1 MCRYYPFKES
11 FSLDQEPDQ
20 LSEDEKANLFIYLT
34 GNDTILVEVKNLCN
48 LWQTNSAKLKYLKGL
63 SKKFALVIVEQPDT
77 VKRTYDQADLADNS
91 AKICGELIQR
101 FETIPTK
108 AEELQSLI
116 NRQLLQ
122 KWPVTS
128 DEEQIYPEMKDYV
141 YAMIRVPLET
151 FNKYICGAL
160 PIEIDQDKADSE
172 TTMIGSKQPD
182 FLCWIKKLLLFK
194 GEEKASSSEF
204 NTAVEELKE
213 KFNVL
218 DPICF
223 TKKKPSI
230 LSPLTSELN
239 ASNLVDRITILCTV
253 VNIARI
259 ILIISDNIPN
269 TLIPLGK

>member
-1 MCRYYPFKES
+1 MS
-11 FSLDQEPDQ
+11 LINILNIVQSLDQEPDQ
-20 LSEDEKANLFIYLT
+20 LSEDEKTNLFIYLT

-63 SKKFALVIVEQPDT
+63 LKKFALEQPDT
-77 VKRTYDQADLADNS
+77 VKRTYDQADLTDNS

-101 FETIPTK
+101 FETILSHQKRSTSVP
-108 AEELQSLI
+108 S
-116 NRQLLQ
+116 QLLQ

-141 YAMIRVPLET
+141 CTTE
-151 FNKYICGAL
+151 N
-160 PIEIDQDKADSE
+160 EHKADSE
-172 TTMIGSKQPD
+172 TTIIGSKQPD

-194 GEEKASSSEF
+194 SEEKASSSEF

-223 TKKKPSI
+223 AKKKPSI